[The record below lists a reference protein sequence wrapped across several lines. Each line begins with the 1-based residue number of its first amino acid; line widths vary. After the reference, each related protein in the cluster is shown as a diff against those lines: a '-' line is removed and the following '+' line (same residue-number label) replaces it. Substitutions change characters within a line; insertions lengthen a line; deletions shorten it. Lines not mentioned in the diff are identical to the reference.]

1 MNPVLA
7 NVAMSVA
14 PQIAR
19 YAGLYE
25 LSPTARS
32 YGAAPQDA
40 GSLTFP
46 QAAKFGALATSVV
59 VASTLVGFALDKQIA
74 AKLRLPDGWGPVV
87 GAAGGLAVT
96 NAVAGL
102 AQGVPASAGYLVGS
116 AGALVPTAI
125 AAYAFNKT
133 TKDKGV
139 TYFLAGLAAATVVF
153 GVARGV
159 GKRA

>member
-40 GSLTFP
+40 GTLTFP

-102 AQGVPASAGYLVGS
+102 AQGVPASAGYLAGS
-116 AGALVPTAI
+116 VGALVPTAI
-125 AAYAFNKT
+125 AAYALGKT
-133 TKDKGV
+133 TSDKTTV
-139 TYFLAGLAAATVVF
+139 TVLTALAGLTAVV
-153 GVARGV
+153 GIARGLT
-159 GKRA
+159 R